1 MEKTKEE
8 LQNLLKIHNDSIDFI
23 VNQTKMGLFNIDLA
37 LKQVWEHCVKK
48 AEIVEKLKKLD
59 INI

>member
-8 LQNLLKIHNDSIDFI
+8 LEDLLKIHNESIDFI
-23 VNQTKMGLFNIDLA
+23 VNQTKMGYFNIDLA
-37 LKQVWEHCVKK
+37 IKQVWEHCLKK

-59 INI
+59 I